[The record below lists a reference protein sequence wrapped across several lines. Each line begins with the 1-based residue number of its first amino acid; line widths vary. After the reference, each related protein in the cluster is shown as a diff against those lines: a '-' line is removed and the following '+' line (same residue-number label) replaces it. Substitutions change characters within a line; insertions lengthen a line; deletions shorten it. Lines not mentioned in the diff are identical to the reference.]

1 MIFLLQAQKREIF
14 SMTPGKHVQHTDVEL
29 ISFYFLVKYNSFKSY
44 ELELK
49 KKDFFVTRVFEYV

>member
-1 MIFLLQAQKREIF
+1 
-14 SMTPGKHVQHTDVEL
+14 MTPGKHVQHTDVEL
-29 ISFYFLVKYNSFKSY
+29 ISFYFLVKYNLFKSY